1 MLSKRKALIGWLVYT
16 GVKPVAKQALRQGVK
31 RVATP
36 AGKSKKKTMA
46 TVGTVAAAAGAT
58 AGAVMFWRRRNG
70 GDKAPGKPSDA
81 GTPSAAGEQ
90 SGVGESS
97 ES

>member
-16 GVKPVAKQALRQGVK
+16 GAKPLAKQALRQGVK
-31 RVATP
+31 SVAKP
-36 AGKSKKKTMA
+36 AGKSKKKTVA
-46 TVGTVAAAAGAT
+46 AVGTVAAAAGAT

-70 GDKAPGKPSDA
+70 SSGAAEAPAPAEPSVADKGA
-81 GTPSAAGEQ
+81 GAGEP
-90 SGVGESS
+90 S